1 MNARVYSA
9 SIRSFGNLQD
19 LEFKIKTLKLENLFH
34 FVLFS
39 SSYDNYSVELKLHWQ
54 RSLQII
60 GKETRVD
67 SLFRKCP

>member
-9 SIRSFGNLQD
+9 SVRSFGNLQD

-39 SSYDNYSVELKLHWQ
+39 SS
-54 RSLQII
+54 
-60 GKETRVD
+60 
-67 SLFRKCP
+67 